1 MKNLCSTLFF
11 MVILLVG
18 CNSNKQPTGGIS
30 LIALEDGFKNIPDSQ
45 KLATYWYWVS
55 DNISQE
61 GVVKDLHA
69 MKKAGIN
76 RAFIGNIGIGN
87 VPSGKVK
94 FMSDEWWN
102 VLHKALKTATE
113 LGIEIG
119 IFNGPGWSQSGGPW
133 VKPEQSMKYLASET
147 LKVSGNGSL
156 QSLKLPEV
164 EDGTMI
170 KVIAYPDIKE
180 DSFSDEINKKSNQPA
195 ELVINW
201 RKDYDYPRTL
211 IIKAISEIKTKAVL
225 YVYEGGEYKE
235 LKSFDVD
242 RSRKAIN
249 VGFDPFAPIV
259 VSLPQSKSEKY
270 KLQFLR
276 PGQGNLKVTMTS
288 KAYVERYPEKTLA
301 KMFQSAQPKWN
312 SYMWNVQTETTAN
325 VVVPEQII
333 DLTDNVN
340 DDGLLN
346 WNVPEGDWTVVNFS
360 MKTTGQHN
368 APATKEARG
377 LEVDKMNK
385 AYLKEHYDAFI
396 GEILRRIPA
405 EDRKT
410 FRTVVMDSYETG
422 GLNWTDDMET
432 VFEKTYGYSPVPYL
446 PAMRGEVIGSVE
458 MSNRF
463 LWDLRRLIADR
474 VSYDYVGG
482 LRELSHKDGLIT
494 WLENYGHWGFP
505 GEFLQYGGQS
515 DEVAGEFWSE
525 GNLGNIENKAASSCA
540 HIYGKRKV
548 WAESFTASR
557 KPFSRYPKLMKQRG
571 DRFFTEGIN
580 STLFHLYIQ
589 QPDDRKPGINAWF
602 GNEFN
607 RNNTWFSHL
616 DLFVSYLKRCNFML
630 QQGTYIADVAYFIG
644 EDVPM
649 MTGVCTPEL
658 PKGYSFDY
666 INAEVLM
673 KYADVE
679 DGCLT
684 LSSGMK
690 YRVLVLPQL
699 ETMRPELLQKL
710 STLVKK
716 GLLVL
721 GPSPLRSPSLQNYP
735 ECDAKVKTL
744 SAEMWK
750 ENRVNKY
757 GSGMVY
763 PANYTLE
770 KLFEDINL
778 FPDMKTDDTSP
789 LLFIHRSMSE
799 GEIYYVSNQSEEKL
813 KTSPVFRVKGLKP
826 ELWNPLTSEIR
837 TLPEYSETD
846 CGISVPLAFEPLES
860 FFIIFRKETK
870 EALSNENFPSHNE
883 IANIRGPWKI
893 SFESGRGAP
902 EVPIVMD
909 SLVDL
914 SVYPDKRVNY
924 FSGISTYSTSFE
936 FDSDVNKKP
945 LYLDLGK
952 VMVMAKVKINGK
964 YVGGVWT
971 DPYVLPV
978 SDYIVKGKND
988 LEIEVVNT
996 WMNRLIGDL
1005 SLPEEKRIGWTVM
1018 MTWSKD
1024 TPLQSSGLLGPVR
1037 VFSY

>member
-1 MKNLCSTLFF
+1 
-11 MVILLVG
+11 
-18 CNSNKQPTGGIS
+18 
-30 LIALEDGFKNIPDSQ
+30 
-45 KLATYWYWVS
+45 
-55 DNISQE
+55 
-61 GVVKDLHA
+61 
-69 MKKAGIN
+69 
-76 RAFIGNIGIGN
+76 
-87 VPSGKVK
+87 
-94 FMSDEWWN
+94 
-102 VLHKALKTATE
+102 
-113 LGIEIG
+113 
-119 IFNGPGWSQSGGPW
+119 
-133 VKPEQSMKYLASET
+133 
-147 LKVSGNGSL
+147 
-156 QSLKLPEV
+156 
-164 EDGTMI
+164 
-170 KVIAYPDIKE
+170 
-180 DSFSDEINKKSNQPA
+180 
-195 ELVINW
+195 
-201 RKDYDYPRTL
+201 
-211 IIKAISEIKTKAVL
+211 
-225 YVYEGGEYKE
+225 
-235 LKSFDVD
+235 
-242 RSRKAIN
+242 
-249 VGFDPFAPIV
+249 
-259 VSLPQSKSEKY
+259 
-270 KLQFLR
+270 
-276 PGQGNLKVTMTS
+276 
-288 KAYVERYPEKTLA
+288 
-301 KMFQSAQPKWN
+301 
-312 SYMWNVQTETTAN
+312 
-325 VVVPEQII
+325 
-333 DLTDNVN
+333 
-340 DDGLLN
+340 
-346 WNVPEGDWTVVNFS
+346 
-360 MKTTGQHN
+360 
-368 APATKEARG
+368 
-377 LEVDKMNK
+377 
-385 AYLKEHYDAFI
+385 
-396 GEILRRIPA
+396 
-405 EDRKT
+405 
-410 FRTVVMDSYETG
+410 
-422 GLNWTDDMET
+422 
-432 VFEKTYGYSPVPYL
+432 
-446 PAMRGEVIGSVE
+446 
-458 MSNRF
+458 
-463 LWDLRRLIADR
+463 
-474 VSYDYVGG
+474 
-482 LRELSHKDGLIT
+482 
-494 WLENYGHWGFP
+494 
-505 GEFLQYGGQS
+505 
-515 DEVAGEFWSE
+515 
-525 GNLGNIENKAASSCA
+525 
-540 HIYGKRKV
+540 
-548 WAESFTASR
+548 
-557 KPFSRYPKLMKQRG
+557 
-571 DRFFTEGIN
+571 
-580 STLFHLYIQ
+580 
-589 QPDDRKPGINAWF
+589 
-602 GNEFN
+602 
-607 RNNTWFSHL
+607 
-616 DLFVSYLKRCNFML
+616 
-630 QQGTYIADVAYFIG
+630 
-644 EDVPM
+644 
-649 MTGVCTPEL
+649 
-658 PKGYSFDY
+658 
-666 INAEVLM
+666 M

-763 PANYTLE
+763 PTNYTLE

-826 ELWNPLTSEIR
+826 ELWNSLTSEIR

-860 FFIIFRKETK
+860 FFIIFRKDTRD
-870 EALSNENFPSHNE
+870 ALSNENFPSHNE
-883 IANIRGPWKI
+883 IDNIRGPWKI

-1037 VFSY
+1037 LFSY